1 VIVTQRFVSIR
12 VGFQTFGTERAET
25 FLAKA
30 NAVNARFDVA
40 RFSFVVSFGLFVA
53 VKAVIAES
61 SYSSRANHE
70 SASSR
75 ASSPEAVDV
84 VV

>member
-1 VIVTQRFVSIR
+1 
-12 VGFQTFGTERAET
+12 
-25 FLAKA
+25 
-30 NAVNARFDVA
+30 VNARFDVA

-61 SYSSRANHE
+61 SYSSRANLE